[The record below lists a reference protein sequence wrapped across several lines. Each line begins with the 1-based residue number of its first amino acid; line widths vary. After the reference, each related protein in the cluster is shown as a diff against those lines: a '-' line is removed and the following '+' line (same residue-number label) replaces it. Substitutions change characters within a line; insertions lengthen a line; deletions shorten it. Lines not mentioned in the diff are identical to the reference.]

1 MEISDTAALLCLAG
15 VIGAASALYLLLFC
29 VGELRRIYMRMVQRK

>member
-1 MEISDTAALLCLAG
+1 MIDTAAFLCLAG
-15 VIGAASALYLLLFC
+15 VIGAASALYLLLFG